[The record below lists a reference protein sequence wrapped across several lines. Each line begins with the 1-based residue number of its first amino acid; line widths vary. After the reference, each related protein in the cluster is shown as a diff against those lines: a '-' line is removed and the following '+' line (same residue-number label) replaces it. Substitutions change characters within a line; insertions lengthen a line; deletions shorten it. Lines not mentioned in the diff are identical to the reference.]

1 VDEKICDMFVESC
14 LEQLAGI
21 ESAILDLEKAPPHKA
36 RATVESVF
44 RAAHTIKGDAA
55 AMGAA
60 PLAEVCHAVESLLVQ
75 VRDGGRVADVVMCGE
90 LLRAFDV
97 VRSLVRR
104 VREVLADPAAAA
116 ASLADEMARLTQLAA
131 LPKDPLPGFAPES
144 VPETPPEPSPD
155 DGQGASARSRDQASE
170 RIESITIPA
179 VELDVLVDR
188 VGELGIVQA
197 RLATLASRL
206 GDREFVAVAE
216 ETGRLCALLR
226 DQALGLRMLPLKVS
240 FLKYRRLVR
249 DACAVLGKQAE
260 LVLSG
265 ENTELDKTLI
275 ERLNTPVLHLLRNAV
290 DHGIGS
296 PQERRAA
303 GKPAKGR
310 ISLSAR
316 QEGNEVL
323 IEVADD
329 GRGIDADALYAKA
342 LERGFVDPARTMTR
356 QERLELIFVPGL
368 STAKG
373 VGELSG
379 RGVGM
384 DAAREGIES
393 LRGVIE
399 VRSQPGQGATFF
411 LRLPVSL
418 AIIDCL
424 EVTAA
429 GQAYF
434 FHLDYVEQCLGIA
447 AGQAADPGRGVLD
460 LGGKPTPLV
469 CLAEF
474 FGLCDPVQARRRAA
488 HAVVVRVGGERLC
501 IMVDEVLGQK
511 QAVLKHL
518 GPALGRVTGILGGTV
533 TEDGCMA
540 LVLDVPGLAHAAQA
554 SHAGGTRRPCP

>member
-1 VDEKICDMFVESC
+1 MDEKICDMFVESC

-21 ESAILDLEKAPPHKA
+21 ESAILDLEKAPPHK
-36 RATVESVF
+36 ATVESVF

-144 VPETPPEPSPD
+144 VPEPLPEPSPD
-155 DGQGASARSRDQASE
+155 DGRGASARSRDQASE

-226 DQALGLRMLPLKVS
+226 DQAPGLRMLPLKVS

-249 DACAVLGKQAE
+249 DACAALGKQAE

-342 LERGFVDPARTMTR
+342 LERGFVDPARTLTR

-384 DAAREGIES
+384 DAAREGLES

-518 GPALGRVTGILGGTV
+518 GPALGRVTGIFGGTV